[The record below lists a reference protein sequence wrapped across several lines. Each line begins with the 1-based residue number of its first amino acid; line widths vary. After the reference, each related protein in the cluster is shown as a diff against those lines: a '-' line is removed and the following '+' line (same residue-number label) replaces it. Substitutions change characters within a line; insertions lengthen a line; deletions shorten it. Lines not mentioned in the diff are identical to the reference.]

1 MTLRTLAASRLMAA
15 SMVVACGAAGANA
28 SIINGGF
35 ETGDLTGWTT
45 SGVNPATNDQI
56 NVFFSAAQA
65 GSYGVYA
72 FSAEI
77 STLTQQVNTVPNQWY
92 ILSFWVAN
100 DPSIEITTFPNH
112 FSAVW
117 DGQEL
122 MSITNGP
129 AGDYVNHQFYVYSTD
144 SSTPLDFNFQHPGR
158 IWALDSVTLTRTN
171 VPAPGVAGVAAL
183 VAGAGLRR
191 RRLR

>member
-1 MTLRTLAASRLMAA
+1 MTVRALTVSRLMAA
-15 SMVVACGAAGANA
+15 SMVLACGAAGAHA

-45 SGVNPATNDQI
+45 SGVNPATNDHI
-56 NVFFSAAQA
+56 DVFGSAAQS
-65 GSYGVYA
+65 GNYGVYA
-72 FSAEI
+72 FSALV
-77 STLTQQVNTVPNQWY
+77 STLSQQVSTVPNQWY

-100 DPSIEITTFPNH
+100 DPNIQLTTFPNY

-129 AGDYVNHQFYVYSTD
+129 GGDYVNHQFYVYSTD

-158 IWALDSVTLTRTN
+158 IWGLDSVTLTRTN
-171 VPAPGVAGVAAL
+171 VPAPGAAGVLAL

-191 RRLR
+191 RRSR